1 MKKEMVEVIFYENDA
16 TYEVN
21 DIDGNYRTQ
30 EMCGFRNEQFI
41 RIYHCAKSKWK
52 KYFLKLLNSSIKGL
66 TSDIRMLDK
75 KKKRI
80 EKLKEQIER
89 EA

>member
-1 MKKEMVEVIFYENDA
+1 MKKEMIEVIFYENDA
-16 TYEVN
+16 TSEVN
-21 DIDGNYRTQ
+21 DIDGNYKTQ
-30 EMCGFRNEQFI
+30 EMCGYRNGELI
-41 RIYHCAKSKWK
+41 RKYHCEKSRWK
-52 KYFLKLLNSSIKGL
+52 KYLLKLLNSSIKGL